1 MSNRL
6 LLIEDDDNLRDA
18 LADNLELEGY
28 EVFQC
33 ALVEQAKDW
42 LTSNN
47 ADLIVLDIMLP
58 DGDGYQLCQWIRQRF
73 DVLVLM
79 LTARSLE
86 KDVVEGFDAGAD
98 DYVSKPY
105 RSAELLARIKA
116 LLRRKQTPIHR
127 NITNFNGFHIDW
139 SLRQVTLQEQQVSLQ
154 EQQVIHLTKTAFDIL
169 AYLFAQLGNSCSRE
183 QILDEVWGKDVYV
196 DNRTIDNFVYNLK
209 KQLKLGEGPDYQI
222 KTIRGVGYSLVLC
235 RDAAH
240 HQ

>member
-6 LLIEDDDNLRDA
+6 LLVEDDDNLRDA

-33 ALVEQAKDW
+33 ALVQQAKDW
-42 LTSNN
+42 LASNN

-86 KDVVEGFDAGAD
+86 KDVVEGFDVGAD

-105 RSAELLARIKA
+105 RSTELLARIKA
-116 LLRRKQTPIHR
+116 LLRRKQIPIHR
-127 NITNFNGFHIDW
+127 NVTLINGFQIDW
-139 SLRQVTLQEQQVSLQ
+139 SLRQVSLQKQKQKQKQEQI
-154 EQQVIHLTKTAFDIL
+154 IHLTKTAFDIL

-209 KQLKLGEGPDYQI
+209 KQLNLGSGPDYQI
-222 KTIRGVGYSLVLC
+222 KTIRGVGYSLIKA
-235 RDAAH
+235 R
-240 HQ
+240 

>member
-1 MSNRL
+1 LPNRL
-6 LLIEDDDNLRDA
+6 LLVEDDDNLREA

-28 EVFQC
+28 QVFGC

-42 LTSNN
+42 LTPNS

-86 KDVVEGFDAGAD
+86 KDVVEGFEVGAD

-116 LLRRKQTPIHR
+116 LLRRKQTPINR
-127 NITNFNGFHIDW
+127 NVTPMNGFEINW
-139 SLRQVTLQEQQVSLQ
+139 QLRQITFLQEQQQTL
-154 EQQVIHLTKTAFDIL
+154 HLTKTAFDIL
-169 AYLFAQLGNSCSRE
+169 AHLFTHLGNICSRE
-183 QILDEVWGKDVYV
+183 QILDAVWGKDVYV

-209 KQLKLGEGPDYQI
+209 KQLKLGVGPDYQI
-222 KTIRGVGYSLVLC
+222 KTVRGVGYTLVQCVIALNS
-235 RDAAH
+235 
-240 HQ
+240 